1 MTDIEGNTGRRGDG
15 TPEGPL
21 AGRAV
26 MVVEDQYLIAEDMC
40 LLVERLGGTVI
51 GPRSRVASAL
61 AVLETRR
68 PHLALLDVNLEG
80 ERVYAVATALRDSGI
95 PFVFTT
101 GYDASVIDPRFRDT
115 PHLEKPIA
123 EMALTGVLRRWGM
136 TGAAPVP

>member
-1 MTDIEGNTGRRGDG
+1 MMDIQGSVGGEGGG
-15 TPEGPL
+15 TAEGPL

-51 GPRSRVASAL
+51 GPVSRVASAL
-61 AVLETRR
+61 AMLGVQR
-68 PHLALLDVNLEG
+68 PSLALLDVNLEG

-123 EMALTGVLRRWGM
+123 EAALTGVLRRWSL
-136 TGAAPVP
+136 TGPTP